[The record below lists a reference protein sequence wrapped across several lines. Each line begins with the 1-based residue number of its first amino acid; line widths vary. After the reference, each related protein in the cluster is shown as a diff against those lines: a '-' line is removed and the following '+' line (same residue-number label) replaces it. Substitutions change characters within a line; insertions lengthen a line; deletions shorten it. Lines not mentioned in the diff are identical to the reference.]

1 MEASP
6 ATHLTLTPQ
15 ANIAILRRQLAKRL
29 VTLLAVPPT
38 LLLAGTVGYRLI
50 EGWPLLD
57 CLYMTVITLTT
68 VGYREVGPLSPAGQ
82 VFTILLALSGVFALF
97 YSGTVVIQSILEGEL
112 QVLLGSYRVRRI
124 LAELKDHVIVCGYG
138 RVGRLVCRELDAAGQ
153 PFVVIDRNLEV
164 LRDVTFQHGIPLE
177 GDATSEDVL
186 REAGLERARALVAS
200 LASDADNL
208 YITMTARLMNP
219 ALRIVARADDERAER
234 KLTRAGADRVVAPYR
249 LGGLRIAHA
258 ILRPSV
264 VEFLDLAV
272 GGRDIELAVEEI
284 ELRDDS
290 TLVGRT
296 LRDSGLRDAYDI
308 IVIALRRGEF
318 MHVNP
323 SPETVFQ
330 PGDTII
336 VTGHREKLDRFIRDH
351 GRRGN
356 GVRRSAR

>member
-1 MEASP
+1 MEACPGSS
-6 ATHLTLTPQ
+6 LTLAPQ
-15 ANIAILRRQLAKRL
+15 ANIAILRRQLTRRL
-29 VTLLAVPPT
+29 ITLLAVPPT
-38 LLLAGTVGYRLI
+38 LLAAGTTGYRVI

-68 VGYREVGPLSPAGQ
+68 VGYREVGPLSTAGQ

-97 YSGTVVIQSILEGEL
+97 YSATVVIQAILEGEL

-124 LAELKDHVIVCGYG
+124 LAELHDHVIVCGYG

-153 PFVVIDRNLEV
+153 PFVVIDPSDEV
-164 LRDVTFQHGIPLE
+164 LRDVVFQHGIPLE

-186 REAGLERARALVAS
+186 REAGVERARALVAS

-219 ALRIVARADDERAER
+219 DLRIVARADDDRAER
-234 KLTRAGADRVVAPYR
+234 KLTRAGANRVVAPYR

-258 ILRPSV
+258 ILRPTV

-272 GGRDIELAVEEI
+272 GGKDIELAVEEV
-284 ELRDDS
+284 ELREDS
-290 TLVGRT
+290 PLVGRA
-296 LRDSGLRDAYDI
+296 LRDSGLRDEFDI
-308 IVIALRRGEF
+308 IVIALRRGDQ
-318 MHVNP
+318 MLVNP
-323 SPETVFQ
+323 RPETQFR

-336 VTGHREKLDRFIRDH
+336 VTGHRDKLDRFIREH
-351 GRRGN
+351 AK
-356 GVRRSAR
+356 RSNSQRN